1 LTSEGAKRASPV
13 DHNSS
18 MQAEL
23 SAQAIRALVNR
34 KARIDQ
40 AARALEIFNVTTSDD
55 AIAERHLLQIMKR
68 NVDHAQQVF
77 EAEIAALSREERWRF
92 MFECML
98 TGVLDD
104 ELI

>member
-1 LTSEGAKRASPV
+1 
-13 DHNSS
+13 

-23 SAQAIRALVNR
+23 PAQAIRALVEK
-34 KARIDQ
+34 KAKIDH
-40 AARALEIFNVTTSDD
+40 AARALEVFNVTTSDD
-55 AIAERHLLQIMKR
+55 AIAERQLMQIMKR
-68 NVDHAQQVF
+68 NVDHEQQVL